1 MYALL
6 VCVINIDIYIYLFV
20 KSKMMRQSAFSHYTI
35 LWESPQ
41 KLVELGRHGG
51 HGGQNGQRLF
61 VTWYY

>member
-1 MYALL
+1 
-6 VCVINIDIYIYLFV
+6 
-20 KSKMMRQSAFSHYTI
+20 MRQSAFSHYTI

-61 VTWYY
+61 VT